1 MRCLQTGQIITLQ
14 PVRYGVTLDNRYC
27 VWAAGIALPR
37 VSPWKL
43 RPGWSS
49 VPSCALKLW
58 SVSVQLENL
67 AFTTLNHWDICST
80 RHAASVYKLSS
91 CVYYWVFR
99 AVCEFRIS
107 GPVWEKGAEGTLEPA
122 VPKRNQNFTLQGQ
135 NGFPQLQNPR
145 AWWLAEQSQPLLCCL
160 PCEWRGKQLST
171 GHRAVCLAEQDPDS
185 FRTLTLSIFLIERTS
200 RCFTVLFG
208 FCCFVLFCFLPTFWT
223 THWWNFEE

>member
-1 MRCLQTGQIITLQ
+1 MSL
-14 PVRYGVTLDNRYC
+14 PVHSNC
-27 VWAAGIALPR
+27 VAFQY
-37 VSPWKL
+37 SL
-43 RPGWSS
+43 RIW
-49 VPSCALKLW
+49 PS
-58 SVSVQLENL
+58 L
-67 AFTTLNHWDICST
+67 ALNHWDICST
-80 RHAASVYKLSS
+80 RHAASVYKSYLPVFITGFLELSVS
-91 CVYYWVFR
+91 SESQAQSERRKWR
-99 AVCEFRIS
+99 
-107 GPVWEKGAEGTLEPA
+107 GPLEPA

-208 FCCFVLFCFLPTFWT
+208 FCCFGFFFFFLDNTLVKLWRVSWSWPMHVFDNVNTRATCLFYPVLLPEGKLW
-223 THWWNFEE
+223 ERLDS

>member
-1 MRCLQTGQIITLQ
+1 MA
-14 PVRYGVTLDNRYC
+14 VTLDNRYC
-27 VWAAGIALPR
+27 VWAVGIALPR

-43 RPGWSS
+43 CPGWPS

-67 AFTTLNHWDICST
+67 AFTTLNHCDICST
-80 RHAASVYKLSS
+80 RHAASVYKSYLPVFITGFLELSVS
-91 CVYYWVFR
+91 SESQAQSER
-99 AVCEFRIS
+99 RKRR
-107 GPVWEKGAEGTLEPA
+107 GPLEPA

-200 RCFTVLFG
+200 RCFTVLLVFVVLVFWG
-208 FCCFVLFCFLPTFWT
+208 FFFCVFLPTFWT